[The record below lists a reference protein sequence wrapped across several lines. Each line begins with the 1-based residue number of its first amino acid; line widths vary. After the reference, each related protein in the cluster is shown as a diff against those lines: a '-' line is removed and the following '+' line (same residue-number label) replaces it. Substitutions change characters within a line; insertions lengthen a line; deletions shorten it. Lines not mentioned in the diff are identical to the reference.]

1 MESQQLLTSVA
12 VVPPVPL
19 MAADRFAELVGV
31 SSEVVRGWIDKGYL
45 PTQKVGRYRLVNIA
59 VLTREALQV
68 AE

>member
-1 MESQQLLTSVA
+1 MESQQLLTSV

-19 MAADRFAELVGV
+19 MAVDRFAELMGV
-31 SSEVVRGWIDKGYL
+31 SSDVVRGWIDKGYL

-59 VLTREALQV
+59 VLTREALQA

>member
-1 MESQQLLTSVA
+1 
-12 VVPPVPL
+12 